1 MQRYLTGI
9 IWLFL
14 AMIGGAWLTPSS
26 VVAQTYKWK
35 DADGKIHYSDQP
47 PPANAKEETTVKPRK
62 PAPAAATAAPVA
74 AGKGAPATK
83 TKTKTYVEQEADYKK
98 RQAEAAK
105 REDEEK
111 KKVAEAAEKKQNCDK
126 ARTQLKSLQA
136 GGRVTQNNARG
147 EREYMSD
154 AQIAQAIEGQKKSVD
169 SWCK

>member
-1 MQRYLTGI
+1 MQRHLTGI
-9 IWLFL
+9 TWLLL
-14 AMIGGAWLTPSS
+14 ALLGGAWLATTS

-62 PAPAAATAAPVA
+62 SATAATAAPA
-74 AGKGAPATK
+74 AADKGAPK
-83 TKTKTYVEQEADYKK
+83 TKAKTYVEQEADFKK
-98 RQAEAAK
+98 RQVEAAK

-111 KKVAEAAEKKQNCDK
+111 KKAAEAAEKKQNCDR
-126 ARTQLKSLQA
+126 ARAQLRSLQA
-136 GGRVTQNNARG
+136 GGRVTQTNAQG

-154 AQIAQAIEGQKKSVD
+154 AQIAQAIEGGKKSVD

>member
-1 MQRYLTGI
+1 MQRHLIGI
-9 IWLFL
+9 IWLLL
-14 AMIGGAWLTPSS
+14 AMIGGAWLTSTS
-26 VVAQTYKWK
+26 VIAQTYKWK
-35 DADGKIHYSDQP
+35 DADGKIQYSDQP

-62 PAPAAATAAPVA
+62 PAPAAATAAPA
-74 AGKGAPATK
+74 ATGKGAPA
-83 TKTKTYVEQEADYKK
+83 TKTKTYVEQEADFKK
-98 RQAEAAK
+98 RQVEAAK

-111 KKVAEAAEKKQNCDK
+111 KKAAEAAEKKQNCDK
-126 ARTQLKSLQA
+126 ARAQLKSLQA